1 MSALLSLSRAAQLL
15 GVSRASL
22 QARIRDGSLTS
33 FDGQI
38 SLAELQ
44 SVFPDFEV
52 ENSGAFEKIED
63 IKKNAFGRRIRERA
77 LPSQEVLAQRI
88 FEQSEELEELR
99 RHLQQYHALLQTVL
113 DRLAGIAPN
122 ASAIAPTA
130 PQKLNESLSDEIERR
145 LGEILA
151 SESTSN
157 SENSLAIMQNMLKMV
172 SAQVTVRPS
181 GHEFIADGHD
191 TLLQAGLKAGLRLN
205 YGCGSGSCGLCKTR
219 VVSGSVR
226 QVGHADY
233 VLSEAER
240 TSGHILS
247 CVCTPVTDVVI
258 ETIEASGPDDIPA
271 QEVVAAVRAI
281 QPPMRPDGPYLLH
294 LQTPRS
300 NRLRFLAGQSVT
312 LGLRTPAGDLSSTWP
327 IASCPCD
334 DRNLHFHIGAPAG
347 EASDPIFN
355 ALSAGLIKT
364 GDFINLRGPLGD
376 FTLDPASPRPLVF
389 VCCDTGFGPV
399 KGLIEHALA
408 IDHNDTFGLVWI
420 SSEGGH
426 YLDNQCRMWASAL
439 DHFVYRPLVAEP
451 GASRRFAV
459 EALQALSEASS
470 LPFFADADLYLAGP
484 AEFVDVINQTLDQTP
499 TIQHRFR
506 SCVV

>member
-15 GVSRASL
+15 GVTRASL
-22 QARIRDGSLTS
+22 QARIRDGSLS
-33 FDGQI
+33 AFDGQI

-52 ENSGAFEKIED
+52 ENSGAFEKVDD

-113 DRLAGIAPN
+113 DRLAGKVAN
-122 ASAIAPTA
+122 ATNA

-181 GHEFIADGHD
+181 GHEFIAEGHD

-205 YGCGSGSCGLCKTR
+205 YGCGSGTCGLCKTR

-226 QVGHADY
+226 QVAPADY

-240 TSGHILS
+240 TSGHVLS
-247 CVCTPVTDVVI
+247 CVCAPVTDVVI
-258 ETIEASGPDDIPA
+258 ETLEASGPEDIPA
-271 QEVVAAVRAI
+271 QEVVATVRAI
-281 QPPMRPDGPYLLH
+281 QPPAQPDGPFLLH

-300 NRLRFLAGQSVT
+300 NRLRFLAGQSLT
-312 LGLRTPAGDLSSTWP
+312 LGLRIPAGDLSSTWP

-334 DRNLHFHIGAPAG
+334 DRNLHFHIAAPGG
-347 EASDPIFN
+347 EASDPIAN
-355 ALSAGLIKT
+355 ALQAGLIKP
-364 GDFINLRGPLGD
+364 GDPINLRGPLGD
-376 FTLDPASPRPLVF
+376 FTLDPASPRPLVL
-389 VCCDTGFGPV
+389 VCCDTGFGPI

-408 IDHNDTFGLVWI
+408 IDNNDTFGLVWI
-420 SSEGGH
+420 ARENGH

-439 DHFVYRPLVAEP
+439 DHFDYRPLAAAGE
-451 GASRRFAV
+451 SRRFAA
-459 EALQALSEASS
+459 EALQALGEARS
-470 LPFFADADLYLAGP
+470 LPYFSEADLYVAGP
-484 AEFVDVINQTLDQTP
+484 AEFVDVINQTLDQTH
-499 TIQHRFR
+499 TIKHRLR